1 MAKKIVVLFLGI
13 ILTVSLVVGC
23 GSKEEAV
30 DKTKVEENYVPVEIG
45 KIEKKTISNEIVF
58 SGKVFAD
65 KEVMVMPKV
74 PGKVEST
81 NIKVGDKVAK
91 DQVLFTLEK
100 DDIQDAVDNAKV
112 ALDGAKANYKLTEE
126 KIQNAKKA
134 FERSKELYQEGAI
147 SEAQFEQAKVAAS
160 DNSLEAAKSQ
170 LNTAQVGYD
179 QAVEALENASV
190 ESPIS
195 GVVSAV
201 NIEAGEFASNA
212 QAAVTIVD
220 MDKVYVQVDISE
232 NIINQL
238 YKDKSVNV
246 EIPSASQEEFVG
258 KIDTISPTTDPRT
271 QLYPVKIYIG
281 NKDHTIK
288 PGMFVKVKVDTD
300 IKENVNV
307 IPSEAVLDNEGET
320 IVYVLSNE
328 NAKVKKVDTGL
339 DTGTYIEIKSGISES
354 DKVIIKGQNF
364 VEDGTKVKVV
374 RGEK

>member
-13 ILTVSLVVGC
+13 ILIVSLVVGC

-58 SGKVFAD
+58 SGKVFAN

-179 QAVEALENASV
+179 QAVEAMENASV
-190 ESPIS
+190 ESPIG

>member
-134 FERSKELYQEGAI
+134 FERSKELYQQGAI

-179 QAVEALENASV
+179 QAVEAMENASV